1 MKISFSDKFNSNDN
15 LVIIYSNKNLLLKKN
30 KLSMT
35 VKYLIEKVEKLK
47 KSKESFTEF
56 FTIPDGKQIKKVLIS
71 KIKPKSGTSYTEA
84 LAGRILSQLERN
96 NIEKVTVII
105 EVDSNRKDLLK
116 SIKDLTYGFLMKDY
130 RFEKYK
136 TITKKDFKILSIS
149 FAFVA
154 TQSEKRILEN
164 HIQMVKGIYLTRDLV
179 SEPANELYPE
189 KFVQLC
195 NVLKKVGIKSE
206 ILNEKQI
213 KKLGMN
219 ALMGVAQGSVKPPR
233 VLVMKWNGK
242 KDKNFA
248 NPLSFIGKGVTFD
261 TGGISIKPSG
271 GMEDMKWDMGG
282 AAVTAAIMK
291 YLSEINPKLSYAGI
305 VGLVENMPSST
316 AYKPG
321 DIIKSYKGINVEV
334 LNTDAEG
341 RLVLADIIT
350 YGCEVYNPKIV
361 IDFATLTGAIVVAL
375 GQHYAGLYSNDDII
389 ADKLYDSGIDT
400 NEKVW
405 RMPLHDDFDKELNSP
420 FVDLKNIGAGRYGG
434 SITAAQFLQR
444 FIPPKTKWAHLDI
457 AGTTWKNNGD
467 LMNSKGATGFG
478 LTLIADFID
487 TYFKK

>member
-1 MKISFSDKFNSNDN
+1 MKAKFISLSKSNQSIKLFIHLLDKSQKKNNYQSFKYNNKELFKYSFNLSDSQLNFSILPSVFNQKKFYQKTIGSFIFDQSTKYSASEINIDCKNKHLLDDVVFGFIQKDYIYSVYKSDSKIS
-15 LVIIYSNKNLLLKKN
+15 
-30 KLSMT
+30 
-35 VKYLIEKVEKLK
+35 
-47 KSKESFTEF
+47 
-56 FTIPDGKQIKKVLIS
+56 
-71 KIKPKSGTSYTEA
+71 
-84 LAGRILSQLERN
+84 
-96 NIEKVTVII
+96 
-105 EVDSNRKDLLK
+105 
-116 SIKDLTYGFLMKDY
+116 
-130 RFEKYK
+130 KYK
-136 TITKKDFKILSIS
+136 TSFKLPKNYNNLIKSI
-149 FAFVA
+149 
-154 TQSEKRILEN
+154 N
-164 HIQMVKGIYLTRDLV
+164 YLKLLV
-179 SEPANELYPE
+179 SEPSNIIFPE
-189 KFVQLC
+189 SFVNIAQK
-195 NVLKKVGIKSE
+195 NFNKKNMSTKILKEDK
-206 ILNEKQI
+206 I
-213 KKLGMN
+213 KKIGLN
-219 ALMGVAQGSVKPPR
+219 CLLAVSQGSARKPR
-233 VLVMKWNGK
+233 VMEFYNK
-242 KDKNFA
+242 KSPKNVDVLFV
-248 NPLSFIGKGVTFD
+248 GKGVCFD
-261 TGGISIKPSG
+261 SGGISIKPSA

-291 YLSEINPKLSYAGI
+291 YLSEINSRLSYAGI

-389 ADKLYDSGIDT
+389 AEKLYDSGIDT

-444 FIPPKTKWAHLDI
+444 FVPPKTKWAHLDI
-457 AGTTWKNNGD
+457 AGTTWKNTGD

>member
-1 MKISFSDKFNSNDN
+1 MKAKFISLSKSNQSIILSIDISDKSPKKNHYQSFKYNNEELFKYSFNISKSQLNFSISPSVNNKKNFYQKVIGSFIFDQSIKYSATEININCLDKILLEDIVFGFIQKDN
-15 LVIIYSNKNLLLKKN
+15 IYSVYKTGSKNIKYKTTF
-30 KLSMT
+30 KLS
-35 VKYLIEKVEKLK
+35 
-47 KSKESFTEF
+47 KSY
-56 FTIPDGKQIKKVLIS
+56 IQ
-71 KIKPKSGTSYTEA
+71 
-84 LAGRILSQLERN
+84 
-96 NIEKVTVII
+96 
-105 EVDSNRKDLLK
+105 LLK
-116 SIKDLTYGFLMKDY
+116 SI
-130 RFEKYK
+130 
-136 TITKKDFKILSIS
+136 
-149 FAFVA
+149 A
-154 TQSEKRILEN
+154 
-164 HIQMVKGIYLTRDLV
+164 YLKQLV
-179 SEPANELYPE
+179 SEPSNIIYPE
-189 KFVQLC
+189 SFVSLAQKNFNKNNMRTKILKEDK
-195 NVLKKVGIKSE
+195 LKKIG
-206 ILNEKQI
+206 LNCLLAVSQGSARKPRVMEFHN
-213 KKLGMN
+213 KKL
-219 ALMGVAQGSVKPPR
+219 P
-233 VLVMKWNGK
+233 
-242 KDKNFA
+242 KNVDILFV
-248 NPLSFIGKGVTFD
+248 GKGVCFD
-261 TGGISIKPSG
+261 SGGISIKPSA

-291 YLSEINPKLSYAGI
+291 YLSEINPKISYAGI

-375 GQHYAGLYSNDDII
+375 GQHYAGLYSNDDTI
-389 ADKLYDSGIDT
+389 AKKLYDSGINT

-457 AGTTWKNNGD
+457 AGTTWKNSGD

>member
-1 MKISFSDKFNSNDN
+1 MKAKFISLSKSNQSIKLSIHISDQSQKKNNYQSFKYNSKELFKYSFNIINSQLNFLILLSTINQKKFYQKTIGSFIFDQSTKYSATEVSVDCTNKRLLDD
-15 LVIIYSNKNLLLKKN
+15 VVFGFIQKDYIYS
-30 KLSMT
+30 
-35 VKYLIEKVEKLK
+35 VY
-47 KSKESFTEF
+47 KS
-56 FTIPDGKQIKKVLIS
+56 DS
-71 KIKPKSGTSYTEA
+71 KITKYKTSFKLPKNYN
-84 LAGRILSQLERN
+84 Q
-96 NIEKVTVII
+96 
-105 EVDSNRKDLLK
+105 LLK
-116 SIKDLTYGFLMKDY
+116 SI
-130 RFEKYK
+130 
-136 TITKKDFKILSIS
+136 
-149 FAFVA
+149 
-154 TQSEKRILEN
+154 N
-164 HIQMVKGIYLTRDLV
+164 YLKQLV
-179 SEPANELYPE
+179 SEPSNIIFPE
-189 KFVQLC
+189 SFVSLAQK
-195 NVLKKVGIKSE
+195 NFNKKNINTKILKEDK
-206 ILNEKQI
+206 I
-213 KKLGMN
+213 KKIGLN
-219 ALMGVAQGSVKPPR
+219 CLLAVSQGSARKPR
-233 VLVMKWNGK
+233 VMEFVNK
-242 KDKNFA
+242 KSPKNVDVLFV
-248 NPLSFIGKGVTFD
+248 GKGVCFD
-261 TGGISIKPSG
+261 TGGISLKPSA

-282 AAVTAAIMK
+282 AAVTVSIMK
-291 YLSEINPKLSYAGI
+291 YLSEINSKLSYAGI

-389 ADKLYDSGIDT
+389 AEKLYDSGIDT

-444 FIPPKTKWAHLDI
+444 FVPPKTKWAHLDI
-457 AGTTWKNNGD
+457 AGTTWKNTGD